1 MDEKYPVIIDGTACG
16 VLCVSR
22 EGLMTVF
29 EAECPEQDRL
39 IRLSVFGADGTEGKL
54 GVMMPENGILHLK
67 KSFSRTALE
76 SFPAEIA
83 AAGETGAQLP
93 ESAGII
99 DRSSSMKRED
109 CGDKSQSSESGDRG
123 DKSQSPEAGDKAE
136 KSPDAEDDCPQE
148 SQAPAEDC
156 AGGSQPAEEGSGEA
170 EPESCQNCAEESQPE
185 SGEDCVS
192 ESPEDLAERDML
204 WFPVP
209 EGTLVSINSP
219 SLLAMP
225 WHEGIALGEER
236 VIEGRRYAVIA
247 PGEIAIPAET

>member
-54 GVMMPENGILHLK
+54 GVMMPENGVLHLR

-76 SFPAEIA
+76 LFPGEIV

-99 DRSSSMKRED
+99 DRSSGTKKED
-109 CGDKSQSSESGDRG
+109 AGDKSQSSESGD
-123 DKSQSPEAGDKAE
+123 KSQSPEAGDDAE
-136 KSPDAEDDCPQE
+136 KSSDAEDDCPQE

-156 AGGSQPAEEGSGEA
+156 VGDSQSAEDDPGEEESEG
-170 EPESCQNCAEESQPE
+170 CQDCAEEIRPE
-185 SGEDCVS
+185 PGEDCES
-192 ESPEDLAERDML
+192 EAPEDLAERDML

-225 WHEGIALGEER
+225 WREGIAFGEER

-247 PGEIAIPAET
+247 PGEIAIPAEA